1 MTLSKG
7 KVERPYRWLHD
18 RIVRTCA
25 IEKLRTVD
33 EVRAV
38 LKAELHRFNNH
49 QVHSTTWE
57 IPSIR
62 FEKAKKEGNSIF
74 RPFAL
79 PKPYISTKYIFRL
92 RESRTVNGYRNISL
106 FKHEIVVTCFDKLC
120 PLWRFSTGDLAS
132 YIDEPCP
139 CGKTSP
145 RITKIRGMIGD
156 HVRVKSMFAH
166 KRELEEAI
174 AKMKEISKAQMM
186 ITLSGHID
194 FVTWIVEPAAQ
205 ITEQQ
210 AFQQSFTKT
219 CQQVFKLKPD
229 VIEIVPKG
237 TLPEDYEI
245 FVDKRW

>member
-1 MTLSKG
+1 
-7 KVERPYRWLHD
+7 
-18 RIVRTCA
+18 
-25 IEKLRTVD
+25 
-33 EVRAV
+33 
-38 LKAELHRFNNH
+38 
-49 QVHSTTWE
+49 
-57 IPSIR
+57 
-62 FEKAKKEGNSIF
+62 
-74 RPFAL
+74 
-79 PKPYISTKYIFRL
+79 
-92 RESRTVNGYRNISL
+92 
-106 FKHEIVVTCFDKLC
+106 
-120 PLWRFSTGDLAS
+120 
-132 YIDEPCP
+132 
-139 CGKTSP
+139 
-145 RITKIRGMIGD
+145 
-156 HVRVKSMFAH
+156 MFAH